1 MPSIRRTLSP
11 VHVGA
16 PFSPSSS
23 PSQKSISKHNNSS
36 HLTADPKGS
45 RRGPWRRPFLAFFL
59 VGFLLDGVSFV
70 EIVKEEEDFNFVARK
85 LIIVVTP
92 SSDASVLLELEC
104 SDSEA
109 SGAACVVDIVVE
121 GNAASFETWEILRK
135 AGVMY
140 RHLVSK
146 RVQYATEVK
155 SLDGTLMRRVK
166 D

>member
-1 MPSIRRTLSP
+1 MAATVSRFLPRWIPTRYDTVRSNGRDQTE
-11 VHVGA
+11 
-16 PFSPSSS
+16 
-23 PSQKSISKHNNSS
+23 
-36 HLTADPKGS
+36 TA
-45 RRGPWRRPFLAFFL
+45 
-59 VGFLLDGVSFV
+59 VDGVIFV

>member
-1 MPSIRRTLSP
+1 MAATVSRFLPRWIPTRYDTVRSNGRDQSVKYRDQTE
-11 VHVGA
+11 
-16 PFSPSSS
+16 
-23 PSQKSISKHNNSS
+23 
-36 HLTADPKGS
+36 TA
-45 RRGPWRRPFLAFFL
+45 
-59 VGFLLDGVSFV
+59 VDGVSFV